1 MALSQIQC
9 LDDNHVNPR
18 THESKPEFLYCEDQ
32 RLALEALLR
41 DGREAFGKFLEA
53 RGLRGFLSDLE
64 LESFAGAV
72 EPYDPGSELYPADA
86 EDDEPPLSLHYWPE
100 LSDTSVPQMDLGW
113 PDCVSYRGVTRTN
126 VYAQPPLDGQ
136 THIKEIVRKTIAQ
149 AQKVIAVVMDMFT
162 DVDIFR
168 DLLDAGFKR
177 KVSVYILL
185 ERTAL
190 PHFMSMCQR
199 ANMHAGHLK
208 NLRVRCAGGEDFYTR
223 SCTRVRGRLGYRF
236 MFVDG
241 DKAVSGSY
249 SFTWMSSRLD
259 RHLITVVTGQAVDT
273 FDRLFRDLYVTS
285 SAVDLRQVAKDAE
298 PEPEYLTQ
306 TAPVAPPS
314 ADIARKLYNPKY
326 ALLALGNN
334 SPSPTSSSGNN
345 SPKDSNSQNP
355 ALPESRKRR
364 RRRANKGAVAEAP
377 PLHPGLVDME
387 KAYLIPYLPTWPEP
401 DPPSDVIGFI
411 NIRDARRPTQVH
423 LQRSERF
430 ETSQAI
436 RFSSPISVA
445 EVALPEVA
453 KPRQLT
459 AKYEEK
465 KVKPT
470 QANTKSEESVAAR
483 AQPAQF
489 STGPSD
495 AKLNAQAPEQ
505 KAHTSGPNTHPA
517 ELKHTSTHTS
527 KSEPKTETLSTERNL
542 PSNTPTNHNT
552 SHNTSSHLNTH
563 TSQPSNSNIPIL
575 NTVSTNTPEPQP
587 LPVLK
592 RVGQT
597 EPSIN
602 THSADIHSTHTHDS
616 NNACLH
622 GPLVTHADLR
632 TQAVRTQPQNPSEKA
647 TAPSIPTPTVHNLVS
662 SSSAS
667 PIHPCSVSSTSENTP
682 IPFTSVPS
690 TISPP
695 IPSTPLVPSPS
706 VNSTPTS
713 ASSLPPVTS
722 SSTTLD
728 RPITTVPAPPIPS
741 PSASTP
747 PVPKPRTVQLVI
759 KGSGG
764 SGGLDPLEVSVVTRP
779 GNLAGTGPLVGHSAP
794 DIATVTQTQPGP
806 QAKEE
811 AETVP
816 EMQNKSGTKT
826 GVQTDIEKNSRK
838 PREGSLAT
846 QQTQSG
852 TSQDVEGICEEA
864 VGLQNDFKN
873 ITRTQ
878 MAASTKLQAQSDV
891 LITNT
896 PQTGNSKE
904 MMPREV
910 ETKTVTLT
918 DHKIAPK
925 PQPHR
930 PIETEATARPLTDCE
945 SSKAPN
951 EDIENATQ
959 SKTYLVTAEEHQQVA
974 YYVLKPQKRGSLAS
988 VGSLSPEPDTHNL
1001 VSATHTQ
1008 KHNPISGTPI
1018 PKHSVDGTAHTSA
1031 SPHPSDNTLST
1042 AKHNTP
1048 STFQESQQI
1057 PKVKRIS
1064 HTPEKFLRLHFSD
1077 SATHAP
1083 ELRSPAPERDPRS
1096 HTPIFCTPTP
1106 DRLPLRTPTPD
1117 SQMHTPDPR
1126 CYTPDFRTPTSDMSD
1141 GYISPRED
1149 STLSTTSEEYY
1160 ECSDSPLYEP
1170 VFEQLAFHSQWAT
1183 EDHISFTHANTA
1195 TPTTANSTPTRSPA
1209 HVNTSISATTYG
1221 TTDRSTS
1228 GSDTHSFSG
1237 SSTTTRISSSS
1248 LIEKGAL
1255 MRKEGE
1261 TANEENGRGEE
1272 ERKMSVLEKR
1282 NRTEQASPLSQGT
1295 ERGGSRLSF
1304 EAKRT
1309 ANHFTEGRGASE
1321 APLTA
1326 GKDEEVQAPKRKR
1339 AVDFTPAEDLVAGGA
1354 KPGESTNEGA
1364 ETEELSAG
1372 EYKAKELSSERERPE
1387 EVSSGGERAADAAA
1401 LGPSGAERRDRTQ
1414 SAAREAEGKKAQ
1426 RTPPRPPRAQQQQQ
1440 QDVRVSSQSRPV
1452 QPQRPTRPFPVPQPL
1467 AGRPGGG
1474 RPFNQV
1480 GNKVLDNTSS
1490 PSRPPPRPAPPLAAA
1505 GAAGVGVGGAGRR
1518 QAEVSSSQHSSPYRQ
1533 PQGLQW
1539 KARDGQPQ
1547 SQPPYP
1553 KPQASFLH
1561 VHSQLYPQSQPTS
1574 SQNQRA
1580 TQAQHSARQG
1590 SGAAVRE
1597 GEAPG
1602 QEESRTP
1609 FGFSFSRLYS
1619 LKGLKDRMSKPPP
1632 QSKRSSSN
1640 SPAQG
1645 RKSTG

>member
-72 EPYDPGSELYPADA
+72 EPYDPGSEELYPADA

-100 LSDTSVPQMDLGW
+100 LSDTSVAQMDLGW
-113 PDCVSYRGVTRTN
+113 PDSVSYRGVTRTN

-190 PHFMSMCQR
+190 PHFLSMCQR

-208 NLRVRCAGGEDFYTR
+208 NLRVRCAGGEYFYTR

-259 RHLITVVTGQAVDT
+259 RHLITVVTGQAVDA
-273 FDRLFRDLYVTS
+273 FDRLFRDLYMTS
-285 SAVDLRQVAKDAE
+285 SAVDLRQIAKEAE

-314 ADIARKLYNPKY
+314 ADVARKLYNPKY

-334 SPSPTSSSGNN
+334 SPTSSSGNN
-345 SPKDSNSQNP
+345 SPKDSNTQNP
-355 ALPESRKRR
+355 ALPESRKGR

-377 PLHPGLVDME
+377 PLHPGLVDLE

-411 NIRDARRPTQVH
+411 NIRDASRPTQVH

-436 RFSSPISVA
+436 RFSSPISVTEA
-445 EVALPEVA
+445 ALPEVA

-465 KVKPT
+465 NVKPT

-483 AQPAQF
+483 AQPTQL
-489 STGPSD
+489 STGPSE

-505 KAHTSGPNTHPA
+505 KVHTSGPNTHTA
-517 ELKHTSTHTS
+517 ELKHTTTHPS
-527 KSEPKTETLSTERNL
+527 KSEPKTEPLSTERNL
-542 PSNTPTNHNT
+542 PTNTPTNHNT

-563 TSQPSNSNIPIL
+563 TSQPSNNNIPTL
-575 NTVSTNTPEPQP
+575 NAVNTNTPKPQP

-597 EPSIN
+597 EPSLN
-602 THSADIHSTHTHDS
+602 THNADIHSTHTHDS
-616 NNACLH
+616 NNAQTSHPASVNTDATPMISQLKTEQH
-622 GPLVTHADLR
+622 AQTQNLVPHADLR
-632 TQAVRTQPQNPSEKA
+632 TQAVRTQPQNPPEKA
-647 TAPSIPTPTVHNLVS
+647 AAPSIPTPTVHNLVS

-682 IPFTSVPS
+682 VPVTSVPS

-695 IPSTPLVPSPS
+695 IPSAPLVPSPS
-706 VNSTPTS
+706 VDSTPTS

-722 SSTTLD
+722 SSTTPD
-728 RPITTVPAPPIPS
+728 RPVTTVPAPPIPS

-764 SGGLDPLEVSVVTRP
+764 LDPPEVSVVTRP
-779 GNLAGTGPLVGHSAP
+779 GNLAGAGPLVGHSVP
-794 DIATVTQTQPGP
+794 DVATVTQTQPGP

-811 AETVP
+811 TESVP
-816 EMQNKSGTKT
+816 EMRNKSGTKT

-873 ITRTQ
+873 RTKEKK
-878 MAASTKLQAQSDV
+878 ASTKLQAQSDV
-891 LITNT
+891 LIANT

-918 DHKIAPK
+918 DHKIVPK

-930 PIETEATARPLTDCE
+930 PIETEATARPLTDCQ
-945 SSKAPN
+945 SSKAPI

-959 SKTYLVTAEEHQQVA
+959 STYIVTSEEHQQIA

-988 VGSLSPEPDTHNL
+988 VGSLSPEPATHNP

-1018 PKHSVDGTAHTSA
+1018 PKHSVDGTA
-1031 SPHPSDNTLST
+1031 
-1042 AKHNTP
+1042 P
-1048 STFQESQQI
+1048 STFQESQQS

-1064 HTPEKFLRLHFSD
+1064 HMPEKFLRLHLSD
-1077 SATHAP
+1077 SAAHAP
-1083 ELRSPAPERDPRS
+1083 ELRSPTPERV
-1096 HTPIFCTPTP
+1096 
-1106 DRLPLRTPTPD
+1106 PLHTPTPD
-1117 SQMHTPDPR
+1117 SRTHTPDPR
-1126 CYTPDFRTPTSDMSD
+1126 CHTPDFRTPTSDVSD

-1160 ECSDSPLYEP
+1160 ECSDSPLCEP
-1170 VFEQLAFHSQWAT
+1170 VFERLDYHSHWAT
-1183 EDHISFTHANTA
+1183 EDQISFTHANTA
-1195 TPTTANSTPTRSPA
+1195 TPTTANSTPTPA
-1209 HVNTSISATTYG
+1209 HVNTSVSATTYG
-1221 TTDRSTS
+1221 TKDRSTS
-1228 GSDTHSFSG
+1228 GSDTHSLSG

-1248 LIEKGAL
+1248 LIEKEAL

-1261 TANEENGRGEE
+1261 TANEENGRGEGEE

-1282 NRTEQASPLSQGT
+1282 NQTERASPLSQGT
-1295 ERGGSRLSF
+1295 ERGGSRSSL

-1309 ANHFTEGRGASE
+1309 ANHFTEGRGVSE

-1326 GKDEEVQAPKRKR
+1326 GKDEEAQAPKRKR
-1339 AVDFTPAEDLVAGGA
+1339 AVDFTPAEDPVAGGA

-1364 ETEELSAG
+1364 ETEELSAC
-1372 EYKAKELSSERERPE
+1372 EYKAKELSSEGGRPE
-1387 EVSSGGERAADAAA
+1387 EVSSGVERAADAAA
-1401 LGPSGAERRDRTQ
+1401 LGPSGAERRDRTP
-1414 SAAREAEGKKAQ
+1414 SATREAEGKK
-1426 RTPPRPPRAQQQQQ
+1426 
-1440 QDVRVSSQSRPV
+1440 
-1452 QPQRPTRPFPVPQPL
+1452 
-1467 AGRPGGG
+1467 
-1474 RPFNQV
+1474 
-1480 GNKVLDNTSS
+1480 
-1490 PSRPPPRPAPPLAAA
+1490 
-1505 GAAGVGVGGAGRR
+1505 
-1518 QAEVSSSQHSSPYRQ
+1518 
-1533 PQGLQW
+1533 
-1539 KARDGQPQ
+1539 
-1547 SQPPYP
+1547 
-1553 KPQASFLH
+1553 
-1561 VHSQLYPQSQPTS
+1561 
-1574 SQNQRA
+1574 
-1580 TQAQHSARQG
+1580 
-1590 SGAAVRE
+1590 
-1597 GEAPG
+1597 
-1602 QEESRTP
+1602 
-1609 FGFSFSRLYS
+1609 
-1619 LKGLKDRMSKPPP
+1619 
-1632 QSKRSSSN
+1632 
-1640 SPAQG
+1640 
-1645 RKSTG
+1645 

>member
-878 MAASTKLQAQSDV
+878 MAASTKLQA
-891 LITNT
+891 
-896 PQTGNSKE
+896 
-904 MMPREV
+904 
-910 ETKTVTLT
+910 
-918 DHKIAPK
+918 H
-925 PQPHR
+925 
-930 PIETEATARPLTDCE
+930 
-945 SSKAPN
+945 
-951 EDIENATQ
+951 
-959 SKTYLVTAEEHQQVA
+959 
-974 YYVLKPQKRGSLAS
+974 
-988 VGSLSPEPDTHNL
+988 
-1001 VSATHTQ
+1001 
-1008 KHNPISGTPI
+1008 
-1018 PKHSVDGTAHTSA
+1018 VDGTAHTSA

-1096 HTPIFCTPTP
+1096 HTPVFCTPTP

-1117 SQMHTPDPR
+1117 SQIHTPDPR